1 MTISC
6 NQLLV
11 RLGPRRGL
19 KGFLGRRGR
28 QCPAPI
34 SPDGRILAE
43 VAPSSAEV
51 EHAVDQAIGDS
62 HCDGLWRYDPATRPI
77 SVYVLVCQAALIRD
91 PRPGTRRVRSQR
103 VGSCRLRPSCRR
115 AEQTRQEDRRDSRR
129 EPGSRRWGRRARRVS
144 CLARTMSGSRAS
156 GGSGSCHHRAGRWR
170 RLTWICLIP
179 GPSTR
184 CPARRC

>member
-91 PRPGTRRVRSQR
+91 PRPELAESARSASVAAALGLLAEGRSKQDRMTGGTAAVNQVAMLTFEGALVRPSLAGTASDAR
-103 VGSCRLRPSCRR
+103 VG
-115 AEQTRQEDRRDSRR
+115 
-129 EPGSRRWGRRARRVS
+129 GN
-144 CLARTMSGSRAS
+144 
-156 GGSGSCHHRAGRWR
+156 GGSAAWRERCLGHVRPAAAAPATTAPAAGA
-170 RLTWICLIP
+170 
-179 GPSTR
+179 G
-184 CPARRC
+184 